1 MSFKD
6 IKFELYTTDPTGAR
20 RGSFTTEHGKVQTPA
35 FMPVG
40 TAGFVRSTLPRDV
53 EESGAEVLLANTYH
67 LGLEERLTTVKRMGG
82 LHRFMGWNK
91 TILTDSGG
99 FQVFSL
105 PDKEITDQGVWFSYN
120 DKDKKDN
127 DIESVKVSKKRER
140 LFLSPERSMEIQR
153 DLGADIVM
161 AFDECVEY
169 PTTKDYVA
177 QSLIRTTAWA
187 KRCREF
193 ELQKHQF
200 LFGIVQGG
208 VYPDLRRKSAEEIT
222 AIPFD
227 GFAIGGV
234 SVGEGY
240 ELMKNVTKNT
250 TPFLPFDKPRYLM
263 GVGLPEDILEAV
275 GSGIDMFDCVI
286 PTRYARQG
294 TLFTRLGKLRIMDKA
309 SRKEKYPVD
318 TKCSCY
324 TCQTYSQ
331 MVLRYL
337 FFTRDPLAETLATI
351 HNLTFY
357 QDLMKDIRDAIE
369 DGNYQSFKRDWL
381 DRYRKQNRI

>member
-1 MSFKD
+1 MSLKD
-6 IKFELYTTDPTGAR
+6 IKFKLHTTDPAGAR
-20 RGSFTTEHGKVQTPA
+20 RGSFTTEHGTVQTPA

-40 TAGFVRSTLPRDV
+40 TAGFVRSTMPRDV

-67 LGLEERLTTVKRMGG
+67 LGLEERLATVKRMGG
-82 LHRFMGWNK
+82 LHSFMGWNR

-105 PDKEITDQGVWFSYN
+105 PDKEITDEGVWFSYADKEKN
-120 DKDKKDN
+120 KDKEK
-127 DIESVKVSKKRER
+127 EEAKRPKER
-140 LFLSPERSMEIQR
+140 MFLNPERSMEIQR

-169 PTTKDYVA
+169 PATREYVA
-177 QSLIRTTAWA
+177 RSSARKTAWA
-187 KRCREF
+187 KRCRDF
-193 ELQKHQF
+193 KLQPHQF

-208 VYPDLRRKSAEEIT
+208 VYPDLRRASAEEIT

-240 ELMKNVTKNT
+240 DLMKNITKVT

-294 TLFTRLGKLRIMDKA
+294 TLFTRLGKLRIMDKS
-309 SRKEKYPVD
+309 SRKEKYPID
-318 TKCSCY
+318 THCNCY
-324 TCQTYSQ
+324 TCRTYSQ

-357 QDLMKDIRDAIE
+357 QDLMRDIRQAIE
-369 DGNYQSFKRDWL
+369 QGRYNEFKTEWL
-381 DRYRKQNRI
+381 NKYRKLG

>member
-1 MSFKD
+1 MSLKD
-6 IKFELYTTDPTGAR
+6 IQFKLHTTDPTSAR
-20 RGSFTTEHGKVQTPA
+20 RGEFTTEHGTVQTPA

-53 EESGAEVLLANTYH
+53 EASGAQVLLANTYH
-67 LGLEERLTTVKRMGG
+67 LGLEERLATVKRMGG
-82 LHRFMGWNK
+82 LHRFMGWNQ

-105 PDKEITDQGVWFSYN
+105 PDKKITDEGVSFSY
-120 DKDKKDN
+120 KDQGKQ
-127 DIESVKVSKKRER
+127 I
-140 LFLSPERSMEIQR
+140 LLTPERSMEIQR

-169 PTTKDYVA
+169 PATREYVA
-177 QSLIRTTAWA
+177 RSSDRTTAWA
-187 KRCREF
+187 KRCRDF
-193 ELQKHQF
+193 ELQSHQF

-222 AIPFD
+222 SIPFD

-240 ELMKNVTKNT
+240 DLMKSVTKVA

-263 GVGLPEDILEAV
+263 GVGLPEDILAAV
-275 GSGIDMFDCVI
+275 ASGIDMFDCVI

-309 SRKEKYPVD
+309 SRKEKYPID
-318 TKCSCY
+318 THCNCY
-324 TCQTYSQ
+324 TCSTYSQ

-357 QDLMKDIRDAIE
+357 QDMMRDIREAIE
-369 DGNYQSFKRDWL
+369 QGRYSSFRTEWL
-381 DRYRKQNRI
+381 DRYYKRG

>member
-1 MSFKD
+1 M
-6 IKFELYTTDPTGAR
+6 KFELHTTDPSGAR
-20 RGSFTTEHGKVQTPA
+20 RGCFTTEHGTVQTPA

-53 EESGAEVLLANTYH
+53 EESGAQVLLANTYH
-67 LGLEERLTTVKRMGG
+67 LGLEERLATVKRMGG
-82 LHRFMGWNK
+82 LHRFMGWNQ

-105 PDKEITDQGVWFSYN
+105 PDKEITDEGVWFSYN
-120 DKDKKDN
+120 DKEKEKKDAKKEDKK
-127 DIESVKVSKKRER
+127 KKRM
-140 LFLSPERSMEIQR
+140 FLNPERSMEIQR

-169 PTTKDYVA
+169 PATREYVA
-177 QSLIRTTAWA
+177 SSSDRTTAWA
-187 KRCREF
+187 KRCRDF
-193 ELQKHQF
+193 ELQSHQF

-208 VYPDLRRKSAEEIT
+208 IYPDLRRKSAEEIT

-240 ELMKNVTKNT
+240 DLMKNVTQNT

-263 GVGLPEDILEAV
+263 GVGLPEDILAAV

-294 TLFTRLGKLRIMDKA
+294 TLFTRLGKIRIMDKA
-309 SRKEKYPVD
+309 SRKEKYPLD
-318 TKCSCY
+318 THCTCY
-324 TCQTYSQ
+324 TCRTYSQ

-357 QDLMKDIRDAIE
+357 QDLMKAIRSAVE
-369 DGNYQSFKRDWL
+369 QGRYNAFRTEWL
-381 DRYRKQNRI
+381 DRYYKRN